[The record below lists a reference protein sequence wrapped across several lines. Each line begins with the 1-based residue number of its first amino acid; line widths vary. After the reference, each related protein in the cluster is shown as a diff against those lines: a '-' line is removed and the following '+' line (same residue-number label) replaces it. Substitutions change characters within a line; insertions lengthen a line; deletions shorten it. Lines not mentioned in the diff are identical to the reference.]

1 MVRVP
6 WTTIFAAL
14 MFTTFFSSANASH
27 IHVNKAQWHA
37 ISPQERQKIVLELR
51 KQKVLK
57 PGDRIV
63 PTADAPAYVP
73 GANVPG
79 ANQIMPPIT
88 QRFGKITEQSS
99 NCHAACWA
107 KALAAGAVCN
117 VTTAGLVFVGC
128 MALVVG
134 YHHACDQGCPY

>member
-1 MVRVP
+1 VAGDTVHSHSKEIEMVRVP

-14 MFTTFFSSANASH
+14 MFTMFFSSANASH
-27 IHVNKAQWHA
+27 IHVNKGQWHA
-37 ISPQERQKIVLELR
+37 ISPQERQKIILEMR

-79 ANQIMPPIT
+79 TNQIMPPIT
-88 QRFGKITEQSS
+88 QRFGKIIEPSS
-99 NCHAACWA
+99 LSYQCHAACWA
-107 KALAAGAVCN
+107 KALAAGALLLL
-117 VTTAGLVFVGC
+117 A
-128 MALVVG
+128 
-134 YHHACDQGCPY
+134 